1 MTKALETNDVAS
13 MYISTRPDIL
23 NDFTNGP
30 KRQSMTTHILIC
42 DDSALAR
49 KQMARALP
57 AGLADDILFA
67 ADGQEALTILRERK
81 ADLLFLDLNMPELDG
96 YGVLE
101 HIRKEDLP
109 VLTIVVS
116 GDIQPEARERVR
128 KLGAID
134 FIKKPTDTGIVTNL
148 LGEYGFYRPGE
159 LEHLALQDA
168 SLSSKDS
175 RAPEISV
182 SLNDYLQE
190 IANVAMGR
198 SSDLLARLL
207 KVFVKQPIP
216 KVAFIANSEL
226 HMAISA
232 TQREDDYS
240 AVCQG
245 FTGAGLAGEAL
256 LLFEDA
262 SFQEMAE
269 LLHYDVL
276 QGEAVNVEVLMDMSS
291 ILFGAFLNGIGDQLD
306 LKLGLGHPTVLGQ
319 HRPINELLEHHSR
332 REEQLLCIE
341 ISYAIENRDIHCDML
356 ILFTE
361 DSAPFLEKRLEYLVD

>member
-1 MTKALETNDVAS
+1 
-13 MYISTRPDIL
+13 
-23 NDFTNGP
+23 
-30 KRQSMTTHILIC
+30 MTTNILIC
-42 DDSALAR
+42 DDSSLAR

-57 AGLADDILFA
+57 PGLADDILFA
-67 ADGQEALTILRERK
+67 PTGEDALKMVRQGGV
-81 ADLLFLDLNMPELDG
+81 DLLFLDLNMPGLDG
-96 YGVLE
+96 YQVLQT
-101 HIRKEDLP
+101 IQQEDLP

-134 FIKKPTDTGIVTNL
+134 FIKKPTDTAHVAEL
-148 LGEYGFYRPGE
+148 LEEYGFYRPGE
-159 LEHLALQDA
+159 LEQSVH
-168 SLSSKDS
+168 KDVWLDS
-175 RAPEISV
+175 GNTTRKPEISV

-190 IANVAMGR
+190 ISNVAMGR

-216 KVAFIANSEL
+216 NVAFIATSEL
-226 HMAISA
+226 SMAISA
-232 TQREDDYS
+232 AEREQEYS

-245 FTGAGLAGEAL
+245 FTGSGLAGEAL

-262 SFQEMAE
+262 SFREMAE

-276 QGEAVNVEVLMDMSS
+276 EGESVNVEVLMDMSS
-291 ILFGAFLNGIGDQLD
+291 ILFGAFLNGISDQLNI
-306 LKLGLGHPTVLGQ
+306 KLGLGHPTVLGQ
-319 HRPINELLEHHSR
+319 HRPIGELLEHHR
-332 REEQLLCIE
+332 KREEQLLAIE

-361 DSAPFLEKRLEYLVD
+361 ESIPFLQKQLKYLVD

>member
-1 MTKALETNDVAS
+1 MN
-13 MYISTRPDIL
+13 
-23 NDFTNGP
+23 
-30 KRQSMTTHILIC
+30 THILIC
-42 DDSALAR
+42 DDSSLAR

-57 AGLADDILFA
+57 EGLASDILFA
-67 ADGQEALTILRERK
+67 EGGEDALQMLREGQ
-81 ADLLFLDLNMPELDG
+81 ADLLFLDLNMPGLDG
-96 YGVLE
+96 YQVLE
-101 HIRKEDLP
+101 HIRKEDLK

-134 FIKKPTDTGIVTNL
+134 FIKKPTDAASVSSL
-148 LGEYGFYRPGE
+148 LEEYGFYRLGE
-159 LEHLALQDA
+159 LETSAIHDS
-168 SLSSKDS
+168 SLHNRQSNQ
-175 RAPEISV
+175 REISV
-182 SLNDYLQE
+182 TLNDYLQE

-207 KVFVKQPIP
+207 SVFVKQPVP
-216 KVAFIANSEL
+216 KVDFIANSEL

-232 TQREDDYS
+232 AQEENEYS

-245 FTGAGLAGEAL
+245 FTGAGIAGEAL

-262 SFQEMAE
+262 SFKDMAE

-276 QGEAVNVEVLMDMSS
+276 EGESVNVEVLMDMSS

-319 HRPINELLEHHSR
+319 HRPINELLEYHNK
-332 REEQLLCIE
+332 REERLLCIE
-341 ISYAIENRDIHCDML
+341 IAYTIEKRDIRCDML
-356 ILFTE
+356 VLLTE
-361 DSAPFLEKRLEYLVD
+361 DSIAFLEKNLQYLVE

>member
-1 MTKALETNDVAS
+1 
-13 MYISTRPDIL
+13 
-23 NDFTNGP
+23 
-30 KRQSMTTHILIC
+30 MTTRILIC

-49 KQMARALP
+49 KQMAKALP
-57 AGLADDILFA
+57 PGLADDILFA
-67 ADGQEALTILRERK
+67 GDGKEALTILRNQK
-81 ADLLFLDLNMPELDG
+81 AELLFLDLNMPELDG
-96 YGVLE
+96 YQVLE
-101 HIRKEDLP
+101 HIRSEDLP

-134 FIKKPTDTGIVTNL
+134 FIKKPTDTGVVSRL
-148 LGEYGFYRPGE
+148 LEEYGFYRPSE
-159 LEHLALQDA
+159 LEDTALNDA
-168 SLSSKDS
+168 SLHTREAAS
-175 RAPEISV
+175 PEISV
-182 SLNDYLQE
+182 SLSDYLQE
-190 IANVAMGR
+190 ISNVAMGR

-232 TQREDDYS
+232 AQRAEDYS

-245 FTGAGLAGEAL
+245 FTGAGIAGEAL

-262 SFQEMAE
+262 SFREMAE

-276 QGEAVNVEVLMDMSS
+276 EGESVNVEVLMDMSS
-291 ILFGAFLNGIGDQLD
+291 ILFGAFINGIGDQLD

-319 HRPINELLEHHSR
+319 HRPVNELLDHHSK

-341 ISYAIENRDIHCDML
+341 ISYALENRDIRCNML
-356 ILFTE
+356 ILLTE
-361 DSAPFLEKRLEYLVD
+361 DSIPFLEKRLAYLVD

>member
-1 MTKALETNDVAS
+1 
-13 MYISTRPDIL
+13 
-23 NDFTNGP
+23 
-30 KRQSMTTHILIC
+30 MTTTILIC
-42 DDSALAR
+42 DDSSLAR

-57 AGLADDILFA
+57 SGLADDILFA
-67 ADGQEALTILRERK
+67 PTGEEALATVRQGGV
-81 ADLLFLDLNMPELDG
+81 DLLFLDLNMPGLDG
-96 YGVLE
+96 YQVLQ
-101 HIRKEDLP
+101 HIQQEDLP

-134 FIKKPTDTGIVTNL
+134 FIKKPTDTAHVAQL
-148 LGEYGFYRPGE
+148 LEEYGFYRPGE
-159 LEHLALQDA
+159 LEQSAQKDA
-168 SLSSKDS
+168 WLDNGSTARK
-175 RAPEISV
+175 PEISV

-190 IANVAMGR
+190 ISNVAMGR

-216 KVAFIANSEL
+216 NVAFIATSEL
-226 HMAISA
+226 SMAISA
-232 TQREDDYS
+232 AEREQEYS

-245 FTGAGLAGEAL
+245 FTGSGLAGEAL

-262 SFQEMAE
+262 SFREMAE

-276 QGEAVNVEVLMDMSS
+276 EGEAVNVEVLMDMSS
-291 ILFGAFLNGIGDQLD
+291 ILFGAFLNGISDQLD
-306 LKLGLGHPTVLGQ
+306 IKLGLGHPAVLGQ
-319 HRPINELLEHHSR
+319 HRPIHELLEHHNNL
-332 REEQLLCIE
+332 EEQLLCVE

-361 DSAPFLEKRLEYLVD
+361 ESIAFLEKRLKYLVN